1 MNQRTHLKAD
11 PHLIGR
17 PILIEDNTIAEVEL
31 LASGSMTVDDKELI
45 HGGFTF
51 SLADY
56 AAMLAV
62 NDPNVVLGSC
72 ETRFTA
78 PVKVG
83 DLMRAVAEVNETDG
97 RKRLVSVK
105 VYVGD
110 KTVFTGKMK
119 CYVLDRHVLDT
130 S

>member
-17 PILIEDNTIAEVEL
+17 PIRIEDNTIAEVEL
-31 LASGSMTVDDKELI
+31 LASESMAVDDHELI

-62 NDPNVVLGSC
+62 NDPYVVLGSC
-72 ETRFTA
+72 ETRFNA

>member
-11 PHLIGR
+11 SNLIGK
-17 PILIEDNTIAEVEL
+17 PLVIIENEKAVVEL
-31 LASGSMTVDDKELI
+31 QTVESMVVDNMGLI

-72 ETRFTA
+72 EARFIA

-83 DLMRAVAEVNETDG
+83 DLMRATAEVNMIDG
-97 RKRLVSVK
+97 RKREVNVN
-105 VYVGD
+105 VTVDD
-110 KTVFTGKMK
+110 KNVFTGKMK
-119 CYVLDRHVLDT
+119 CYVLDRHVLNT

>member
-1 MNQRTHLKAD
+1 MKQRTHLKAD
-11 PHLIGR
+11 SRLMGK
-17 PILIEDNTIAEVEL
+17 PILIEDNTRSEVEL
-31 LASGSMTVDDKELI
+31 LATENMAVDKQKLI

-56 AAMLAV
+56 AAMVAV
-62 NDPNVVLGSC
+62 NDPFVVLGSC
-72 ETRFTA
+72 EARFLA

-105 VYVGD
+105 VSVED

>member
-11 PHLIGR
+11 TNLIGK
-17 PILIEDNTIAEVEL
+17 PLHIIDNQEAIVEL
-31 LASGSMTVDDKELI
+31 QSSEAMVVDDKGLI

-72 ETRFTA
+72 EARFVA
-78 PVKVG
+78 PVKSG
-83 DLMRAVAEVNETDG
+83 DVMRATAKVDEIDG
-97 RKRLVSVK
+97 RKRVVSVEVFVDEK
-105 VYVGD
+105 S
-110 KTVFTGKMK
+110 VFTGKMK
-119 CYVLDRHVLDT
+119 CYVLDNHVLDT

>member
-11 PHLIGR
+11 SNLVGKPLTI
-17 PILIEDNTIAEVEL
+17 IENEKAIVEL
-31 LASGSMTVDDKELI
+31 RTIESMVVDNMGLV

-72 ETRFTA
+72 EARFIA

-83 DLMRAVAEVNETDG
+83 DLMQATAEINEIDG
-97 RKRLVSVK
+97 RKRVVN
-105 VYVGD
+105 VTVTVED
-110 KTVFTGKMK
+110 KIVFTGKMK
-119 CYVLDRHVLDT
+119 CYVLDRHVFDT

>member
-1 MNQRTHLKAD
+1 MNQRTHLKAE
-11 PHLIGR
+11 PRLVGK
-17 PILIEDNTIAEVEL
+17 PILIEDNTRSEVEL
-31 LASGSMTVDDKELI
+31 LATGNMAVDNQELI

-56 AAMLAV
+56 AAMVAV
-62 NDPNVVLGSC
+62 NDPYVVLGSC
-72 ETRFTA
+72 EARFIA

-83 DLMRAVAEVNETDG
+83 DLMRAVAEVSEIDG

-105 VYVGD
+105 VSVED

-119 CYVLDRHVLDT
+119 CYVLDRHVFDT